1 MTAADS
7 DGPGRRLLRTG
18 PNAKQFPQPTIFDSL
33 QESGHD
39 WMMIYNDSK
48 HETYVE
54 SLTTPNAAEHTYNMD
69 EFFHRAEHGTL
80 PALTWIGPRE
90 GTNASLGDLGSER
103 QAHPPSAALL
113 TRMVAAVGQTPTRT
127 THPAATL
134 PSASACAR
142 TFTKRCAAGRGGT
155 RLPSSSPG
163 TIPADS
169 VKGRCF
175 LDLVAHLADSK
186 HE

>member
-1 MTAADS
+1 M
-7 DGPGRRLLRTG
+7 LRTG

-103 QAHPPSAALL
+103 LLSLSPCTSDPDGCCGVRSQLGPPVLL
-113 TRMVAAVGQTPTRT
+113 RRCPRRA
-127 THPAATL
+127 PAQ
-134 PSASACAR
+134 
-142 TFTKRCAAGRGGT
+142 G
-155 RLPSSSPG
+155 
-163 TIPADS
+163 
-169 VKGRCF
+169 
-175 LDLVAHLADSK
+175 HL
-186 HE
+186 

>member
-7 DGPGRRLLRTG
+7 DGPGRPLLRTG

-80 PALTWIGPRE
+80 PADELFEALRPLSRNGGALDLDAQLAVPARPQPGPVPGAPHLR
-90 GTNASLGDLGSER
+90 T
-103 QAHPPSAALL
+103 SAAPWP
-113 TRMVAAVGQTPTRT
+113 RMQY
-127 THPAATL
+127 L
-134 PSASACAR
+134 AR
-142 TFTKRCAAGRGGT
+142 SRRGG
-155 RLPSSSPG
+155 
-163 TIPADS
+163 
-169 VKGRCF
+169 
-175 LDLVAHLADSK
+175 
-186 HE
+186 